1 MCPKISVIVPIYN
14 VEQYLDQCVQSILNQ
29 YYSHLEIILVDDGS
43 EDRCPQM
50 CDDWASKDPR
60 IIVIHKNNGG
70 LSDARNAGLDICTG
84 DYIAF
89 VDSDDWIN
97 LGMFL
102 LMMQAI
108 EQEEADLCACGI
120 ISCYQDREVRWG
132 NKEYL
137 TGNSEVMLD
146 RLYSDSV
153 FPVCS
158 WNKLYRRELW
168 TGLRF
173 PVGKIC
179 EDAFTTYL
187 ILHKSEKIVQIKE
200 ALYYYRIRP
209 KSIMTS
215 TFSKSS
221 MDEEEAWRLNSEFI
235 RQNYPNI
242 YRRAY
247 TFYLQSINTLIHR
260 MSKEDRVR
268 YSKEYDYLRRRISR
282 NLFFMMFRSK
292 APIKYKI
299 KYLFDFI
306 EL

>member
-168 TGLRF
+168 ADLRF

-215 TFSKSS
+215 SFSKSS

-247 TFYLQSINTLIHR
+247 TFYLQSINVLIHR
-260 MSKEDRVR
+260 MNKEDRIQ
-268 YSKEYDYLRRRISR
+268 YSKEYEYLRRIISR
-282 NLFFMMFRSK
+282 NIFFMLFRST
-292 APIKYKI
+292 ASIKYRI
-299 KYLFDFI
+299 KYLRDFV

>member
-89 VDSDDWIN
+89 VDSDDWIDP
-97 LGMFL
+97 GMFQV
-102 LMMQAI
+102 MMQAI
-108 EQEEADLCACGI
+108 QQEEADLCACGI

-132 NKEYL
+132 NREYI

-215 TFSKSS
+215 SFSKSS

-247 TFYLQSINTLIHR
+247 TFYLQSINVLIHR
-260 MSKEDRVR
+260 MNKEDRIQ
-268 YSKEYDYLRRRISR
+268 YSKEYEYLRRIISR
-282 NLFFMMFRSK
+282 NIFFMLFRST
-292 APIKYKI
+292 ASIKYRI
-299 KYLFDFI
+299 KYLRDFV